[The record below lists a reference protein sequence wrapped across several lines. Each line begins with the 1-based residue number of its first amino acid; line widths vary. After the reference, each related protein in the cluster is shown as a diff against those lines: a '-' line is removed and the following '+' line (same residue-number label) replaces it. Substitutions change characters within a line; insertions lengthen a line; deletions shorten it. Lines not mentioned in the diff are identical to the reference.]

1 MRTTLSP
8 PSQKFAN
15 VFENRLLTRAAPFR
29 AATVRESPMALR
41 ATKPDE
47 AANCR
52 SNGINDLGGVFRG
65 VADGPTGHRR

>member
-1 MRTTLSP
+1 VEGSAGR
-8 PSQKFAN
+8 
-15 VFENRLLTRAAPFR
+15 VWRAL
-29 AATVRESPMALR
+29 RESPMALR

>member
-1 MRTTLSP
+1 MTRF
-8 PSQKFAN
+8 FALDS
-15 VFENRLLTRAAPFR
+15 VRILAALFLVGATAPIR

-65 VADGPTGHRR
+65 AVAAAEP